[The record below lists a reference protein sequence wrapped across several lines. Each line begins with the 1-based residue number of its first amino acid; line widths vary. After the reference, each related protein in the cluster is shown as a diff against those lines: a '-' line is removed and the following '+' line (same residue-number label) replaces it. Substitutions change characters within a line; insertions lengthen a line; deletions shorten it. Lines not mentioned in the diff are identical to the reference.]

1 MCGGGIYI
9 YITIRV
15 RRGYAYIHIVVDF
28 SLLLNQIEWNYT
40 FHIKLA

>member
-1 MCGGGIYI
+1 MEKMKKGFW
-9 YITIRV
+9 T
-15 RRGYAYIHIVVDF
+15 AQENIVVDF